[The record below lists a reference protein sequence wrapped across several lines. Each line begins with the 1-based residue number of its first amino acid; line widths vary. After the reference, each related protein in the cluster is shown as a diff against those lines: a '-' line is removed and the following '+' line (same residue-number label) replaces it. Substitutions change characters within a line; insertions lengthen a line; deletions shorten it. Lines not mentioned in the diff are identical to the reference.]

1 MAYHEIP
8 QDVQIR
14 VMKFYDYLWLN
25 QKHHDASSLHHD
37 ENLSSALRKEIA
49 MYLYRGVLEVGPL
62 FNKCP
67 PHCLA
72 RVAMTLQTWVY
83 LAEDKVVEKGDI
95 GKEMFVIAM
104 GTVRVED
111 GSGGHIISLAEG
123 RKNVLCFIFE
133 RVPITY

>member
-1 MAYHEIP
+1 MKKEMAYHEIP

-37 ENLSSALRKEIA
+37 ENLSGALRKEIA
-49 MYLYRGVLEVGPL
+49 VYLYRDVLEVGPL

-111 GSGGHIISLAEG
+111 DSGGHIISLAEG
-123 RKNVLCFIFE
+123 RKKRFVFHF
-133 RVPITY
+133 

>member
-1 MAYHEIP
+1 MLNYICTSSLLTHHKIIWKYPLKVDRMKKEMAYHEIP

-37 ENLSSALRKEIA
+37 ENLSGALRKEIA
-49 MYLYRGVLEVGPL
+49 VYLYRDVLEVGPL

-72 RVAMTLQTWVY
+72 RVAMTL
-83 LAEDKVVEKGDI
+83 
-95 GKEMFVIAM
+95 
-104 GTVRVED
+104 
-111 GSGGHIISLAEG
+111 
-123 RKNVLCFIFE
+123 
-133 RVPITY
+133 